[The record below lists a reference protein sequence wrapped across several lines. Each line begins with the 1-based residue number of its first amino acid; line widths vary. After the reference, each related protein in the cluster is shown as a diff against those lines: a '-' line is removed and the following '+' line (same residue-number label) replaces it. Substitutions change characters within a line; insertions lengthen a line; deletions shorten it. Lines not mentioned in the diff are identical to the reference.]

1 MGEREPPD
9 FFSERFDL
17 LRPVQEAL
25 ERRGYFFY
33 PIEKEHTEGLVTAPL
48 LHRLHTTIKKR
59 GFGNVAAHVALT
71 FSGFS
76 RDPREVYEIPE
87 ARDWWRALDAQLPE
101 LPALL
106 ASLPEF
112 RYNGPSMQLTMLGTI
127 DQAVQRPEIAVRRA
141 RARSRGHHRRCPAP
155 HPASWPEVPPERHRR
170 AQFGSALPE
179 RCDPTAVGS
188 ATATGGPA
196 GCPPPRRCGR
206 LVVKGSLR
214 RSAQC

>member
-25 ERRGYFFY
+25 EQRGYFFF
-33 PIEKEHTEGLVTAPL
+33 PIEKEHIEGLVTAPL

-59 GFGNVAAHVALT
+59 GFRSVAAHVALT
-71 FSGFS
+71 FSGFA

-87 ARDWWRALDAQLPE
+87 ARAWWRALDTQLPE

-112 RYNGPSMQLTMLGTI
+112 RYNGPGMALTLLGDI
-127 DQAVQRPEIAVRRA
+127 DLAVERPDIPGYDVHVLGAERLIADALRRIRQAGQKYRLSETAVRNLEQHFLN
-141 RARSRGHHRRCPAP
+141 G
-155 HPASWPEVPPERHRR
+155 
-170 AQFGSALPE
+170 
-179 RCDPTAVGS
+179 
-188 ATATGGPA
+188 ATQ
-196 GCPPPRRCGR
+196 R
-206 LVVKGSLR
+206 L
-214 RSAQC
+214 

>member
-127 DQAVQRPEIAVRRA
+127 DQAVQRPEIAGYDVHVLGAEAIIADALRRIRQA
-141 RARSRGHHRRCPAP
+141 GQKYHLS
-155 HPASWPEVPPERHRR
+155 
-170 AQFGSALPE
+170 
-179 RCDPTAVGS
+179 DTAVRNLEAHFLSG
-188 ATATGGPA
+188 ATQ
-196 GCPPPRRCGR
+196 R
-206 LVVKGSLR
+206 L
-214 RSAQC
+214 